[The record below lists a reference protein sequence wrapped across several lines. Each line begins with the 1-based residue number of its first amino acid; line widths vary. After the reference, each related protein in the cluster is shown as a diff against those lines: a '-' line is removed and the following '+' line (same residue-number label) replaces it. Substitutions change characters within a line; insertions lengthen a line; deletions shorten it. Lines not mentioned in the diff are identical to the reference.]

1 MRQHV
6 ADRGLRGTGPR
17 VARALPRHVDWQA
30 SARRRLRPGPTTATD
45 EAISDEV
52 AAVIH
57 QLRSENDRLQ
67 VEASELRTLIG
78 QSIRVI
84 EEQNA
89 RLREHGLEP
98 VAPIQIRI

>member
-1 MRQHV
+1 MAAKSSDHQIQH
-6 ADRGLRGTGPR
+6 GR
-17 VARALPRHVDWQA
+17 VFSRSPEA
-30 SARRRLRPGPTTATD
+30 SARRRLRPGAAAVTD

-52 AAVIH
+52 AAIIR
-57 QLRSENDRLQ
+57 QLRSENDRLH

-98 VAPIQIRI
+98 VAPTQIRI

>member
-1 MRQHV
+1 MAATDSEHEIRS
-6 ADRGLRGTGPR
+6 GR
-17 VARALPRHVDWQA
+17 VFSRSPEA
-30 SARRRLRPGPTTATD
+30 SARRRLRPGSVTSTD

-57 QLRSENDRLQ
+57 QLRTENDRLQ

-89 RLREHGLEP
+89 LLREHGLEP
-98 VAPIQIRI
+98 VAPTQIRI